1 MATSKLIKGDT
12 LTETSNAAD
21 GFYPATE
28 DSKYSYTSARVAQP
42 VYNVYKAEA
51 AKPKVFGYYT
61 DWSQYDGRLQGQ
73 DTPNNRGR
81 GYDLA
86 SVDPLAYDKI
96 IFGIYWYCW

>member
-51 AKPKVFGYYT
+51 
-61 DWSQYDGRLQGQ
+61 RLFAG
-73 DTPNNRGR
+73 TS
-81 GYDLA
+81 A
-86 SVDPLAYDKI
+86 SLS
-96 IFGIYWYCW
+96 